1 MLLLLGL
8 NLSLS
13 LSLLLLGLTN
23 SGKLILFLLLLGSR
37 GIRVLLVLL
46 RLLRLLLVECVNV
59 LRSEGELLG
68 SGLLQFLGLLWEVLS
83 LGLRIVEL
91 RLLGLLVGILGL
103 GLLNELLLLVQLLLM
118 EIRFQVVAAKE
129 LSLELV
135 LELILGSG
143 RLLLDGLNCGLG
155 ISLSLL
161 LLLLLLLGK
170 GTSGLDQSGTI
181 SVVGIPVSSVIPDIG
196 LLQGWR
202 LQRERVHVGLLTNGQ
217 LGL

>member
-1 MLLLLGL
+1 MLLGL

-13 LSLLLLGLTN
+13 SLLLSLTN

-46 RLLRLLLVECVNV
+46 SLLRLLLVECINV

-68 SGLLQFLGLLWEVLS
+68 SGLLQFLGLLREVS

-103 GLLNELLLLVQLLLM
+103 SLLNELLLLVQLLLL
-118 EIRFQVVAAKE
+118 EIGLQVVTTKE

-143 RLLLDGLNCGLG
+143 RLLLDGLNCRLG
-155 ISLSLL
+155 IRLSLLQLL

-181 SVVGIPVSSVIPDIG
+181 SIVGIPVSSVIPDIG
-196 LLQGWR
+196 LLQR
-202 LQRERVHVGLLTNGQ
+202 RSLQRERVHVGLLTNGQ